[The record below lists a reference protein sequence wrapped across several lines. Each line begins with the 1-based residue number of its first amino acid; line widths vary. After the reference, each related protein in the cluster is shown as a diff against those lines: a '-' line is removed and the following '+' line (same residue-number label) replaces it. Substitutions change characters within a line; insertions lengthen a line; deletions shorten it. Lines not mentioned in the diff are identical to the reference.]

1 MFWFFLGLAG
11 ITLLFILFVI
21 NGRREFYLDQAKP
34 SKDNSLKR
42 FVRYGNIVIC
52 AKMTNLTSFQQSY
65 NLRSK

>member
-21 NGRREFYLDQAKP
+21 NGRREFYLDQEKP

-42 FVRYGNIVIC
+42 FVRYGNIVIR
-52 AKMTNLTSFQQSY
+52 AKDD
-65 NLRSK
+65 